1 MSTHACCRVKE
12 CYCEDTHCEGTCVL
26 QNRSI
31 KGCTHG
37 TLTEQ
42 GYKVWATCCCC
53 EHTHVCCRM
62 CKFRG
67 APRSQRLQRSGE
79 PIAAVSIHVCV
90 CCAEYIISG
99 VHQRTKGYKGL
110 TDQLLLRART
120 HTHTASCRIR
130 KFRAAPEDQ
139 GLRRFGRRRAAASIH
154 TLVAE

>member
-90 CCAEYIISG
+90 CCRVY
-99 VHQRTKGYKGL
+99 H
-110 TDQLLLRART
+110 
-120 HTHTASCRIR
+120 
-130 KFRAAPEDQ
+130 FRGAPEDQ
-139 GLRRFGRRRAAASIH
+139 GLQGFDRPNAALSAH
-154 TLVAE
+154 THTCELQNKQIQGCTRGSRVTKVWPTTCCCDHTHAFIAE